1 MAGPAPQLHRL
12 AIRGRSPKSRTCGRR
27 VAAGIVAG
35 RPSKGRLWRH
45 DPPQVRSLYGGSL
58 VSCTGSLGIVD
69 LPKPGEQLRLFAGE
83 ESADVR
89 NAADDI
95 ESMALF

>member
-1 MAGPAPQLHRL
+1 M
-12 AIRGRSPKSRTCGRR
+12 
-27 VAAGIVAG
+27 
-35 RPSKGRLWRH
+35 
-45 DPPQVRSLYGGSL
+45 RSLYGGSL

-69 LPKPGEQLRLFAGE
+69 LPKPGEQPRLFAGE